1 MLMTMFFI
9 YLIGI
14 FSFILN
20 RFHLMLLLMSI
31 EFMYLSLMIMF
42 FYNSFMLS
50 IMNIFMFLVTIVCEA
65 SLGLSLLVMMSFYY
79 GNEMTNSFNMIKC

>member
-1 MLMTMFFI
+1 MMSMTFFI
-9 YLIGI
+9 YFIGV

-42 FYNSFMLS
+42 FYNSYLLS
-50 IMNIFMFLVTIVCEA
+50 ILNIFLFLTTIVCEA
-65 SLGLSLLVMMSFYY
+65 AIGLSLLVMMSFYY
-79 GNEMTNSFNMIKC
+79 GNELINSFNLIKC

>member
-1 MLMTMFFI
+1 MMSMTFFI
-9 YLIGI
+9 YFIGI

-42 FYNSFMLS
+42 FYNSS
-50 IMNIFMFLVTIVCEA
+50 ILNILNIFLFLTTIVCEA
-65 SLGLSLLVMMSFYY
+65 AIGLSLLVMMSFYY
-79 GNEMTNSFNMIKC
+79 GNEMINSFNLIKC

>member
-1 MLMTMFFI
+1 MMSMTFFI
-9 YLIGI
+9 YFIGI

-42 FYNSFMLS
+42 FYNSCVLS
-50 IMNIFMFLVTIVCEA
+50 ILNIFMFLTMIVCEA
-65 SLGLSLLVMMSFYY
+65 AIGLSLLVMISFYY
-79 GNEMTNSFNMIKC
+79 GNELTSSFNLIKC

>member
-1 MLMTMFFI
+1 MLMSMFFI

-20 RFHLMLLLMSI
+20 RLHLMLLLMSI

-79 GNEMTNSFNMIKC
+79 GNELTNSFNLIKC

>member
-1 MLMTMFFI
+1 MMSMTFFI
-9 YLIGI
+9 YFIGV

-42 FYNSFMLS
+42 FYNSS
-50 IMNIFMFLVTIVCEA
+50 ILNILNIFLFLTTIVCEA
-65 SLGLSLLVMMSFYY
+65 AIGLSLLVMMSFYY
-79 GNEMTNSFNMIKC
+79 GNEMINSFDLIKC

>member
-1 MLMTMFFI
+1 MMSMTFFI
-9 YLIGI
+9 YFIGI

-42 FYNSFMLS
+42 FYNSS
-50 IMNIFMFLVTIVCEA
+50 ILNILNIFLFLTTIVCEA
-65 SLGLSLLVMMSFYY
+65 AIGLSLLVMMSFYY
-79 GNEMTNSFNMIKC
+79 GNEMINSFDLIKC

>member
-20 RFHLMLLLMSI
+20 RLHLMLLLMSI

-50 IMNIFMFLVTIVCEA
+50 IMNIFMFLVTLVCEA

>member
-20 RFHLMLLLMSI
+20 RLHLMLLLMSI

>member
-1 MLMTMFFI
+1 MMSLMFLIYFI
-9 YLIGI
+9 GV

-20 RFHLMLLLMSI
+20 RFHLMMLLMSI

-42 FYNSFMLS
+42 FYNSMMMS
-50 IMNIFMFLVTIVCEA
+50 IINIFMFLVTIVCEA

-79 GNEMTNSFNMIKC
+79 GNEMTNSFNLIKC